1 MPARVV
7 RRRKVESSMFACRYE
22 RAYMKH
28 LNTIAIALLG
38 AGLCTVASTAEAQ
51 TLKKISDSNKI
62 TVSYRE
68 SSVPFSYLISPN
80 KAVGFA
86 VDLTDAIVDDV
97 RTTLKKPNLE
107 VAYIP
112 VTGQNRIP
120 LLINGTYD
128 LECGSTTNNS
138 ARGKEV
144 SFAISHFFTGT
155 RLLSKKTS
163 GISNYANLANK
174 TVTTTAG
181 STNEKVLR
189 KYSDDNKLGMQIV
202 LGKDY
207 GDSLRLV
214 EDDSAVA
221 FAMDDILL
229 FGLMANSKNPDSL
242 EVVGDTLQVEPYG
255 CMLRKDDTEFKRLVD
270 GTITRL
276 MMSGEFGKLYAKW
289 FQSPIPPRGT
299 VLNMPMSEQL
309 KANMKALSDQPAQ

>member
-1 MPARVV
+1 
-7 RRRKVESSMFACRYE
+7 
-22 RAYMKH
+22 MKD
-28 LNTIAIALLG
+28 LNIMTAALLV
-38 AGLCTVASTAEAQ
+38 AGLAAVTSTVGAQ

-62 TVSYRE
+62 TVSFRE
-68 SSVPFSYLISPN
+68 SSVPFSYLISPT
-80 KAVGFA
+80 KPVGFA
-86 VDLTDAIVDDV
+86 VDLTQAIVDDV

-107 VAYIP
+107 VVYMP
-112 VTGQNRIP
+112 VTSQTRIP

-144 SFAISHFFTGT
+144 AFAISHFYTGT
-155 RLLSKKTS
+155 RLLAKKSS
-163 GISNYANLANK
+163 GIRNYADLANK
-174 TVTTTAG
+174 TVATTGG

-189 KYSDDNKLGMQIV
+189 KYSADNNLGMQIV

-207 GDSLRLV
+207 DDSLRMV
-214 EDDSAVA
+214 EDNVAVA

-229 FGLMANSKNPDSL
+229 FGLMANSKNPGSL

-255 CMLRKDDTEFKRLVD
+255 CMLRKDDPEFKTLVD

-276 MMSGEFGKLYAKW
+276 MRSGEFSTLYAKW
-289 FQSPIPPRGT
+289 FESPIPPKGM

-309 KANMKALSDQPAQ
+309 TANTKALSDKPAQ